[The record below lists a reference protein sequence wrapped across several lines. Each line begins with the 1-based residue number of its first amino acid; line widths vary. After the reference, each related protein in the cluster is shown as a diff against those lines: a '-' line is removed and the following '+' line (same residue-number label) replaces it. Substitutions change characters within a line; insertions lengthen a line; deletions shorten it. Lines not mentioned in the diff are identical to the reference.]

1 MILIE
6 VFADFIRNK
15 KSLKEYVELRKTIND
30 RGEFNDQTLLQAEED
45 LQRLKQEEPEVL
57 EEMYTV
63 LERYY
68 KEDCGH
74 LTEYPINFIR
84 EILKIYQKGIPA
96 KKVLKGYKEGLD
108 HHCHNAN

>member
-6 VFADFIRNK
+6 IFADFIRNR
-15 KSLKEYVELRKTIND
+15 KSLKEYVELRKTIDD
-30 RGEFNDQTLLQAEED
+30 RGEFNDQTLLQAQED
-45 LQRLKQEEPEVL
+45 LDRLKKEEPEVL
-57 EEMYTV
+57 EEMYAT

-74 LTEYPINFIR
+74 FTEYPINFTR

-96 KKVLKGYKEGLD
+96 KEVLAGYKEGID
-108 HHCHNAN
+108 HHCHDAN